1 MVKRRKMSKIK
12 GIYDVKLSGLERTCG
27 NSLFHEHCFIAKN
40 TANLCLL
47 ECRTC
52 KALFCNSC
60 GKMITSSRPSQI
72 HGKYSCT

>member
-1 MVKRRKMSKIK
+1 MVKRRKMSKTK
-12 GIYDVKLSGLERTCG
+12 GIHDVKLSGLERAFG
-27 NSLFHEHCFIAKN
+27 NSLFHEHYFVAKD
-40 TANLCLL
+40 TGNLCLL
-47 ECRTC
+47 ECRSC